1 VEVVKPYIA
10 QCSLRSDRANT
21 QNTYRSLLPPMRNTT
36 PHTLPSL
43 NLMKNT
49 AAELYLLA
57 QPQSYNHA
65 FTFIRMLA
73 VHLRTVV
80 RSSTSGKGG
89 ENQEAFRAVY
99 NWQYV
104 HAVDFWGKVLAGACS
119 KEAVEGRAGLE
130 SPLRPLIYPL
140 SQIALGVVR

>member
-1 VEVVKPYIA
+1 
-10 QCSLRSDRANT
+10 
-21 QNTYRSLLPPMRNTT
+21 
-36 PHTLPSL
+36 
-43 NLMKNT
+43 MKNT
-49 AAELYLLA
+49 ASELYLLA
-57 QPQSYNHA
+57 QSTSYQHA

-89 ENQEAFRAVY
+89 DNQEAFRAVY

-104 HAVDFWGKVLAGACS
+104 HALDFWSKVLSGACGIEAQ
-119 KEAVEGRAGLE
+119 KERAGLE

-140 SQIALGVVR
+140 TQIALGVVR

>member
-1 VEVVKPYIA
+1 
-10 QCSLRSDRANT
+10 
-21 QNTYRSLLPPMRNTT
+21 MRNTT

-57 QPQSYNHA
+57 QSQSYNHA

-104 HAVDFWGKVLAGACS
+104 HAVDFWGKVLAGACGVEAQ
-119 KEAVEGRAGLE
+119 KERSGLE
-130 SPLRPLIYPL
+130 SPLKPLIYPL